1 MNTSDELRQFIARCD
16 PGRPA
21 DQMEY
26 VPRAPSV
33 SERLSSTLRALP
45 RGRVL
50 VMGQNGVGK
59 STELQRY
66 AGSEAQQSGFV
77 VLKPPL
83 DVDLSMEGL
92 SWHELLLFTVA
103 WATSFANLAPSQQ
116 QPGPVLKALS
126 LDTPQQLLSQ
136 MSHQPGIVRSFI
148 ASNRHLVWETAT
160 GALLRLQ
167 EYTHRP
173 LLVIWDGL
181 EKLTTSRAQALFY
194 QEGRFIEEL
203 PCRTVVV
210 APLSLSFEPYF
221 HDVEVHFDST
231 ERLRATPPNEP
242 LGLTFLTSILTARGL
257 RPGAANVAA
266 AFINREDFAL
276 VFRQLVNS
284 SGGIPR
290 QLLRVAAEAARQALV
305 AGSAGI
311 VANHVQLALRHEA
324 ERFRYQLSP
333 EDIAELRRSDSA
345 RQPAAKARLLG
356 LLALLE
362 YELPNGDVTVESNP
376 LLSALL
382 GPLR

>member
-1 MNTSDELRQFIARCD
+1 MNSSDELRQFIARCD

-21 DQMEY
+21 DQLEY
-26 VPRAPSV
+26 VPRTPSV
-33 SERLSSTLRALP
+33 SERLSSTLYSLP

-66 AGSEAQQSGFV
+66 ADAQRSSFL

-92 SWHELLLFTVA
+92 SWHELLLFTAA
-103 WATSFANLAPSQQ
+103 WASSSVAPFGPE
-116 QPGPVLKALS
+116 PGPVLKALS
-126 LDTPQQLLSQ
+126 LSKTQQLVAQ
-136 MSHQPGIVRSFI
+136 MSHQPAIVRAFI
-148 ASNRHLVWETAT
+148 SSNRHMVWETAT
-160 GALLRLQ
+160 SVLLSLQ
-167 EYTHRP
+167 QDVQRP
-173 LLVIWDGL
+173 LLLIWDGL
-181 EKLTTSRAQALFY
+181 EKLTTARAQALFY

-210 APLSLSFEPYF
+210 APLSLSFEPNF

-231 ERLRATPPNEP
+231 ERLRATPPNEQ
-242 LGLTFLTSILTARGL
+242 LGSAFLTSILTARGL
-257 RPGAANVAA
+257 KPGAANIVAA
-266 AFINREDFAL
+266 LAKGEDMAL
-276 VFRQLVNS
+276 TSRQLVAS

-305 AGSAGI
+305 ASSLGI

-333 EDIAELRRSDSA
+333 EDIAELRRPDSA

-362 YELPNGDVTVESNP
+362 YELPNGDVTIESNP
-376 LLSALL
+376 LLGALL
-382 GPLR
+382 GTNG